1 MMMQSSAPVGI
12 SALYANLLEAAQAP
26 DAIVITALYLELQ
39 RHKSTFSRLLDVP
52 PADAQARKELQGGKS
67 HNLAYV

>member
-1 MMMQSSAPVGI
+1 MMTHSSAPAPI
-12 SALYANLLEAAQAP
+12 STLYANLLEAAQAP
-26 DAIVITALYLELQ
+26 DAIDITALYLELQ